1 MTVRT
6 DHTPLLPRQRLVTSP
21 DSAEEGHATYN
32 QIMHRSTRR
41 LIGLALGL
49 VLFLIASALIYQ
61 EGMARLEGAHRT
73 FWDSFEWAAETLST
87 TGYGYDSHW
96 RHPAMVLLVVV
107 VQFAGVFLVFLI
119 VPIFLVP
126 FLEERFERRVPRIAP
141 KMANHVI
148 VYRYGPTVET
158 LLLRLKTHDIASIV
172 VETDEATA
180 RAVQER
186 DLSVVFSRA
195 EEDALDVCRLE
206 QARAL
211 VANGRDEENAALI
224 LRARQMGFRGEIFA
238 FVEEPSHRKPMEL
251 AGATA
256 AYTPRH
262 IVAAALAAHASDRIS
277 PRLPGFEALPALERR
292 ELRVPATSPLAGL
305 TLSSSNLGA
314 ATGAIVV
321 GQWIRNRLHARCDAS
336 MIIEPGSI
344 LEIAGDAAALDRAAA
359 MIGSRFLRRGGPF
372 LIAGFG
378 EVGRKV
384 HELLSD
390 AGEEVRVVEREAR
403 DGVDIVGNV
412 LDPSVLER
420 AALHECRAIVLALN
434 SDDATLFATVI
445 ARDAAADVP
454 VIARV
459 NHSRN
464 IDNIYRAGA
473 DFALSISDISGEMLS
488 ARLLGRVA
496 RSRDEHRQVVRVIA
510 RSPQSLRDLPL
521 RTNGCS
527 LLAIKRSHTY
537 LPITAETSLKPG
549 DELYICGTAEAVK
562 VVAELLLSGLA
573 VS

>member
-1 MTVRT
+1 
-6 DHTPLLPRQRLVTSP
+6 
-21 DSAEEGHATYN
+21 
-32 QIMHRSTRR
+32 MHRSTRR
-41 LIGLALGL
+41 LIGLAVGL
-49 VLFLIASALIYQ
+49 VLFLVASALLYQ
-61 EGMARLEGAHRT
+61 EGMARLEGTHRT
-73 FWDSFEWAAETLST
+73 FWDSFEWAGETLST
-87 TGYGYDSHW
+87 TGYGADSHW
-96 RHPAMVLLVVV
+96 RSPAMVVLVVV
-107 VQFAGVFLVFLI
+107 VQFAGVFLVFLV
-119 VPIFLVP
+119 VPVFLVP

-141 KMANHVI
+141 KMTNHVV

-158 LLLRLKTHDIASIV
+158 LLQRLKAHDVPSIV
-172 VETDEATA
+172 VETDEANA
-180 RAVQER
+180 RAVLER
-186 DLSVVFSRA
+186 QLPVVFSRA
-195 EEDALDVCRLE
+195 EEDALDICRLA

-238 FVEEPSHRKPMEL
+238 FVEEPAHRKPMEL

-277 PRLPGFEALPALERR
+277 PRLPGSEDLPSVERR
-292 ELRVPATSPLAGL
+292 EIRVAAASPLAGL
-305 TLSSSNLGA
+305 TLASSNLGA

-344 LEIAGDAAALDRAAA
+344 LEIAGDAASLDRAAT
-359 MIGSRFLRRGGPF
+359 MIGSRFLRRSGPY

-384 HELLSD
+384 HELLRD
-390 AGEEVRVVEREAR
+390 AGEEVRVVEREAM

-420 AALHECRAIVLALN
+420 AALHECRAVVLALN

-445 ARDAAADVP
+445 ARDAASDVP

-464 IDNIYRAGA
+464 IENIYRAGA

-496 RSRDEHRQVVRVIA
+496 RSRDEHRQVLRVTAGA
-510 RSPQSLRDLPL
+510 RRPLRELPL
-521 RTNGCS
+521 RQHGCS
-527 LLAIKRSHTY
+527 LLALKRTGAF
-537 LPITAETSLKPG
+537 LPITAETMVEPR
-549 DELYICGTAEAVK
+549 DELYVCGSAEAVN
-562 VVAELLLSGLA
+562 A
-573 VS
+573 VTDLMKGHGVS